1 MSATSMLFS
10 SGIGAASAWCG
21 VDHVGPK
28 HLKRSHAPRQRLC
41 KSRGA
46 HSTDGLRVMRVCV
59 LLEAVVAALVP
70 GPRPRDLAEVEP
82 RKARVRPRT
91 PLRPHTMARLASFSV
106 VFLAGAAQGYS
117 LAAAVPQQQQHAQR
131 SSLSIAMVSRRTAGL
146 AEQVDQDKLYQPA
159 EAVALM
165 KKLASAKFVETAE
178 LHGNLNLDPKYND
191 QQIRTTASLPHGTGN
206 AVRVAVLAE
215 GAAADAAKEAGA
227 DLVGFD
233 DLIETIAGGT
243 LDFDVLLATPP
254 AMPKLAKLGKVLG
267 PKGLMPSPKAGTV
280 SATPGEAVAEFKAGK
295 LEFRTD
301 KQGIVHVPFGKVSAW
316 SVLACVCVL
325 LSHALTMTC

>member
-1 MSATSMLFS
+1 
-10 SGIGAASAWCG
+10 
-21 VDHVGPK
+21 
-28 HLKRSHAPRQRLC
+28 
-41 KSRGA
+41 
-46 HSTDGLRVMRVCV
+46 
-59 LLEAVVAALVP
+59 
-70 GPRPRDLAEVEP
+70 
-82 RKARVRPRT
+82 
-91 PLRPHTMARLASFSV
+91 
-106 VFLAGAAQGYS
+106 
-117 LAAAVPQQQQHAQR
+117 
-131 SSLSIAMVSRRTAGL
+131 MVSRRFAAL
-146 AEQVDQDKLYQPA
+146 AEKVDEEKLYSPE
-159 EAVALM
+159 EACELL
-165 KKLASAKFVETAE
+165 KELATAKFVETAE

-191 QQIRTTASLPHGTGN
+191 QQIRTTVSLPHGTGN

-316 SVLACVCVL
+316 RGLACVCVL